1 MQAGAVPAVD
11 LIGLRGRQ
19 GARFVALV
27 RHAFEPA
34 MRHLR
39 GQLQQPVQR
48 RNAGQ
53 VAALNGQA
61 RPNLAGWPVLELVP
75 AQRPEL
81 FFNTRNAAVSA
92 STRRSRCRSRC
103 SIPCCL
109 GRALNSLLAARADSA
124 DGGSELAQ
132 KASRLGH
139 ELVLE
144 QRPSRAT
151 RHAAQHR
158 AGHGFRTR
166 PASARLRSTDEPGG
180 FAESLLGRLASTP
193 RLCGALGQA
202 LRVPT
207 DMFNSVATWARVC
220 EPRRPALLRARSMNA
235 CECLGLCGR
244 FCRAAASYPLR
255 HDGDNKSDSGAA
267 VADCALPVGQ
277 RLPAQNRRPRCW
289 QRSRAGFRAVA
300 PRRSRRQGV
309 VSRHQA
315 CALAKRA
322 SRQAMASRM
331 PRSRATSMK
340 ARLSGEPCDS
350 IVWSMSSAMRSAV
363 GMPWIS

>member
-1 MQAGAVPAVD
+1 M
-11 LIGLRGRQ
+11 
-19 GARFVALV
+19 
-27 RHAFEPA
+27 AFG
-34 MRHLR
+34 R
-39 GQLQQPVQR
+39 GQQALGCAPR
-48 RNAGQ
+48 MNR
-53 VAALNGQA
+53 AALRKA
-61 RPNLAGWPVLELVP
+61 CSAGWPRHRGC
-75 AQRPEL
+75 AG
-81 FFNTRNAAVSA
+81 SWA
-92 STRRSRCRSRC
+92 SPSGCPRTC
-103 SIPCCL
+103 SIRWP
-109 GRALNSLLAARADSA
+109 
-124 DGGSELAQ
+124 
-132 KASRLGH
+132 
-139 ELVLE
+139 
-144 QRPSRAT
+144 
-151 RHAAQHR
+151 
-158 AGHGFRTR
+158 
-166 PASARLRSTDEPGG
+166 PG
-180 FAESLLGRLASTP
+180 P
-193 RLCGALGQA
+193 
-202 LRVPT
+202 
-207 DMFNSVATWARVC
+207 VC
-220 EPRRPALLRARSMNA
+220 KPRRPALLRARSMRA